1 MHPNPVFRET
11 DHDRREALI
20 AEGGFG
26 MVFLTTPDG
35 PRVAHVPVL
44 SDGKGNIRFHLA
56 RSNAM
61 TPHLD
66 GARALITVNGPDGYV
81 SPRWYDNRDT
91 VPTWDYAAIE
101 MEGTVRTLSDEE
113 LERLL
118 HDVIQTFEARI
129 EGEPWLAAESSEKV
143 WSGLFRGITGFSMSV
158 EEWRPTF
165 KLSQKKSAPERARIA
180 AGVEAAGKSDLARW
194 MREVSA

>member
-1 MHPNPVFRET
+1 MHPSPAFREN
-11 DHDRREALI
+11 DGARLHALI
-20 AEGGFG
+20 REVGFG
-26 MVFLTTPDG
+26 MVFLTTPNG

-44 SDGKGNIRFHLA
+44 SHSEGDIRFHLA

-91 VPTWDYAAIE
+91 VPTWDYVAIE
-101 MEGTVRTLSDEE
+101 MEGVVRTLTDDE
-113 LERLL
+113 LETLL
-118 HDVIQTFEARI
+118 HDVIETFEGDL
-129 EGEPWLAAESSEKV
+129 EGEPWLASESSPKM
-143 WSGLFRGITGFSMSV
+143 WSGLFRGITGFSLEV

-165 KLSQKKSAPERARIA
+165 KLSQKKNASERARIA
-180 AGVEAAGKSDLARW
+180 AGVEAAGKTELARW
-194 MREVSA
+194 MREVQP